1 MLNKFKIVAKKS
13 KTKYFQMPMVAMGTS
28 MVAGLIAAASLAYAL
43 TLESRL
49 LTLQSDKSSICTTV
63 STFT

>member
-1 MLNKFKIVAKKS
+1 ML
-13 KTKYFQMPMVAMGTS
+13 MVAMGTS

-63 STFT
+63 STFTKL